1 MASVDYTAHFNQLLT
16 TYRTNMATYKMTG
29 DYSAK
34 IAAYQAKSWITH
46 YLRWAEATAS
56 ANTNYI
62 NKFVSD
68 YSKTNPE
75 LASMQSQMRK
85 IKVKGPE
92 LENTYRTAKE
102 AAETDPRDFTPYY
115 IKGALIVGIGA
126 LLAVLGA

>member
-1 MASVDYTAHFNQLLT
+1 MASSAHFNQLLT

-29 DYSAK
+29 DNSAR
-34 IAAYQAKSWITH
+34 IAASQAKDWITN
-46 YLRWAEATAS
+46 YLRWAESTATAN
-56 ANTNYI
+56 ATYI
-62 NKFVSD
+62 NRFVSD

-75 LASMQSQMRK
+75 LASMQSQMRT
-85 IKVKGPE
+85 IKSKGPE

-102 AAETDPRDFTPYY
+102 AAETDPHDFTPYY